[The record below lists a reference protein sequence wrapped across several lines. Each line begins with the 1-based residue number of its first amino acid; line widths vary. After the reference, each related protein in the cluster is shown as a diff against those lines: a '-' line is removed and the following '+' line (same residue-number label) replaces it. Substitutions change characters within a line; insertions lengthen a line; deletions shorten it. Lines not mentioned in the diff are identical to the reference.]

1 MSGLLVWDGCPWV
14 VLVALAGTPI
24 VALAGKGRTHM
35 SVLVGRCWKPSVVLV
50 GKARTSG
57 VRLGIGT
64 SGG

>member
-1 MSGLLVWDGCPWV
+1 M
-14 VLVALAGTPI
+14 VAFAE
-24 VALAGKGRTHM
+24 KGRTHR